1 MEVHFYIDSDGDG
14 FAISGGGGKSPL
26 LHGIDGCLVEL
37 RTKCARDFDVAWKA
51 VGMNNKL

>member
-1 MEVHFYIDSDGDG
+1 MEVDFYIDSDGDG
-14 FAISGGGGKSPL
+14 FAISGCGGKSPL
-26 LHGIDGCLVEL
+26 LHGIDGCLVKL